1 MNNLPRIPRSKYP
14 PGYYHVMSR
23 GVGREGIFSANGDK
37 TFYRNLA
44 GKVFSDYS
52 FDILAYCI
60 MGNHFHFVVRGNLD
74 DFSHALHRVNLSFAM
89 NYNFRQNR
97 VGHVFQNRFKSELI
111 DSENYLFA
119 AIRYVHNNPVK
130 GKIVTDPANY
140 PWSSYREFFQSQEKN
155 FITKKEIRMEIL
167 NHFEKSPGVFQRFH
181 KSKDSILFLD
191 TQEDIKERKV
201 ELAMNLIEN
210 YFPGVDLE
218 NREEL
223 TTDLLRLYRLVALL
237 LEKTTLSHRDIADLT
252 GLNKS
257 HVGRISKRINQSE
270 KAKEVTFLN

>member
-1 MNNLPRIPRSKYP
+1 
-14 PGYYHVMSR
+14 
-23 GVGREGIFSANGDK
+23 
-37 TFYRNLA
+37 
-44 GKVFSDYS
+44 
-52 FDILAYCI
+52 
-60 MGNHFHFVVRGNLD
+60 
-74 DFSHALHRVNLSFAM
+74 
-89 NYNFRQNR
+89 
-97 VGHVFQNRFKSELI
+97 
-111 DSENYLFA
+111 
-119 AIRYVHNNPVK
+119 
-130 GKIVTDPANY
+130 
-140 PWSSYREFFQSQEKN
+140 
-155 FITKKEIRMEIL
+155 MEIL

-210 YFPGVDLE
+210 YFPGIDLE

-257 HVGRISKRINQSE
+257 QVGRISKRINQGE